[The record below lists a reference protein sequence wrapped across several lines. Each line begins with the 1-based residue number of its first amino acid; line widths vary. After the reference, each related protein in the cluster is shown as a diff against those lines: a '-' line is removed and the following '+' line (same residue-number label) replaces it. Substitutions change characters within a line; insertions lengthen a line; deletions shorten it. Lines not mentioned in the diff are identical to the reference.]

1 MQRKY
6 LEALREWNKDPYRKP
21 MIVWGARQVGKT
33 YLVKDLFAEQEYKG
47 RYIYVDCR
55 VNYRF
60 VDYCRK
66 HVNDEEILSYL
77 SLSHQREIGKD
88 TLLIFDEAQECPE
101 LVTLLKYFCQNHR
114 EIPILLT
121 GSMIRLRL
129 KRDSNVRGQ
138 KDNNAFLFPI
148 GKINELTVYP
158 LTFGE
163 FLYNRNAMLYKKVKE
178 AYKEKKEL
186 SEAEHSMAMSV
197 FYDYLLIGGMPE
209 ADRIFLETGSY
220 QKARK
225 TVIELYNH
233 YLEDMPLYQ
242 ASNESKLRSET
253 IFKTIYSQLSK
264 ESKNFKPGIVQKG
277 LRNRDLES
285 PLDWLSL
292 AHLVYRST
300 MVKERVS
307 LPLMEAKEAL
317 YRLYLSDSGIFSY
330 ESQVEPTAFLSQT
343 GRNTLSGIF
352 FENYMATELVS
363 HGFPLFYWR
372 GKNDAEFEF
381 LLQDKDAVVP
391 IDVKKKKGTLNSLSK
406 FIAHNKLDYAVKVSA
421 NRYDYDKEHRIRTL
435 PFYDV
440 GFYLEEVKE
449 RNDQIGN
456 EIG

>member
-1 MQRKY
+1 
-6 LEALREWNKDPYRKP
+6 
-21 MIVWGARQVGKT
+21 
-33 YLVKDLFAEQEYKG
+33 
-47 RYIYVDCR
+47 
-55 VNYRF
+55 
-60 VDYCRK
+60 
-66 HVNDEEILSYL
+66 
-77 SLSHQREIGKD
+77 
-88 TLLIFDEAQECPE
+88 
-101 LVTLLKYFCQNHR
+101 
-114 EIPILLT
+114 
-121 GSMIRLRL
+121 
-129 KRDSNVRGQ
+129 
-138 KDNNAFLFPI
+138 
-148 GKINELTVYP
+148 
-158 LTFGE
+158 
-163 FLYNRNAMLYKKVKE
+163 
-178 AYKEKKEL
+178 
-186 SEAEHSMAMSV
+186 MAMSV

-253 IFKTIYSQLSK
+253 IFKTIYSQLRK
-264 ESKNFKPGIVQKG
+264 EAKNFKPDIVQKG

-317 YRLYLSDSGIFSY
+317 NRLYLSDSGIFSY

-352 FENYMATELVS
+352 FESYMATELVS

-406 FIAHNKLDYAVKVSA
+406 FITHNKLDYAVKVSA
-421 NRYDYDKEHRIRTL
+421 NRYDYDKEHRILTL

-449 RNDQIGN
+449 RNNQIGN